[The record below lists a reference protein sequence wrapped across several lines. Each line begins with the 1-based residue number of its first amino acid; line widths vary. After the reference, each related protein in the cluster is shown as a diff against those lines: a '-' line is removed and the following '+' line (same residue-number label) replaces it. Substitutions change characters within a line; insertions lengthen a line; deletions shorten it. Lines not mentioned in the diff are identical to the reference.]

1 MNIKQRLLMMV
12 LPFVMLIP
20 SISNADVVVEL
31 PALDIQNLGGD
42 LGVTLDGTSFTINA
56 TAFAIV
62 TGGGASI
69 DITDVPFVLTGAG
82 SFDGFIGSFDGTFSV
97 GSLLSGT
104 FTGLNLLSFM
114 PGQGQFDANLVYTGG
129 SLQGGLSG
137 GTILGVFDDN
147 FTDVVA
153 KVGQVAVVP
162 VPAAAWLFGSGLIG
176 LAGIARRKA

>member
-12 LPFVMLIP
+12 LPVVMLIP
-20 SISNADVVVEL
+20 SVSNADVVL

-42 LGVTLDGTSFTINA
+42 LGVTLDGTSFTIDA
-56 TAFAIV
+56 TAFTIITSGV
-62 TGGGASI
+62 PI
-69 DITDVPFVLTGAG
+69 DITDVPFVLTGTG
-82 SFDGFIGSFDGTFSV
+82 SFDGFTGSFSGSFSI

-104 FTGLNLLSFM
+104 FASLDLLSFM
-114 PGQGQFDANLVYTGG
+114 PGQGQFGADLVYTGG
-129 SLQGGLSG
+129 SLQGGLTG
-137 GTILGVFDDN
+137 GRIEGVFSSN

-176 LAGIARRKA
+176 LAGMARRKS